1 MSKEKSNTILEQI
14 FGDINNISEKEA
26 LQKEDT
32 KKESF
37 KTNCLDKL
45 QKSNFKTAIKATREN
60 EYDDRKEHKAFVAT
74 GIKEIPIAYQAAEY
88 IKKEYNVLAS
98 YDKHSLFIYKES
110 TGCYEEMK
118 VEGKFGV
125 FLSQI
130 FDKSNVKSQ
139 LTDSMKKDIF
149 QRLVDDH
156 ELQVDPNRFDD
167 QERYLNVANGVVDIR
182 KGVLKPHS
190 PKYGFCHALSLNY
203 DEKYAASK
211 KVPKMFGDM
220 LKRNFPDK
228 TDRKRFLQSMAYMI
242 SNRYANKVAFYW
254 LGPPHTGK
262 STYQRLLTTIVG
274 EKQVSHLS
282 LRDLAKPFAIATL
295 SDKKL
300 NFCGETGHEP
310 IQNLDI
316 FKALLGN
323 DYIDGE
329 FKFKDHFSFRG
340 KTKCIFAGNYMLNI
354 SENIAE
360 KAIFDRFEFIEFSN
374 PIKRKKQIPLFEE
387 KLIEDEG
394 TEILSFL
401 VRILRKWYKNDCI
414 FTESKSSKKAK
425 TKFKRQSKEVDVIS
439 AFIKH
444 CCKQGAEET
453 VSYRALYNI
462 YLEYCRSNCFS
473 AMTQQTFIKQIII
486 ATNTKRHKFHPS
498 HSLQYWGL
506 RGIDLKSDLK
516 KTVPLVPHVP
526 TEKLDDL

>member
-1 MSKEKSNTILEQI
+1 M
-14 FGDINNISEKEA
+14 
-26 LQKEDT
+26 
-32 KKESF
+32 
-37 KTNCLDKL
+37 

-60 EYDDRKEHKAFVAT
+60 KYDDRKEHKAFVAT
-74 GIKEIPIAYQAAEY
+74 GIKEIPIAYQAAKY

-118 VEGKFGV
+118 VEGKFGI

-156 ELQVDPNRFDD
+156 ELQVDPNLFEN

-190 PKYGFCHALSLNY
+190 PKYGFCHALTLNY

-228 TDRKRFLQSMAYMI
+228 ADRDRFLQSMAYMI

-254 LGPPHTGK
+254 LDPPHTGK
-262 STYQRLLTTIVG
+262 STYQRLLTAIVG
-274 EKQVSHLS
+274 ENQVANLS
-282 LRDLAKPFAIATL
+282 LKDLARPFAIATL

-310 IQNLDI
+310 IKNLDRHCLATTILTASSNSKTI
-316 FKALLGN
+316 FCSVARQNVYLLET
-323 DYIDGE
+323 ICSTLAKILPRKL
-329 FKFKDHFSFRG
+329 FL
-340 KTKCIFAGNYMLNI
+340 IVLNL
-354 SENIAE
+354 SSL
-360 KAIFDRFEFIEFSN
+360 AIQLS
-374 PIKRKKQIPLFEE
+374 KK
-387 KLIEDEG
+387 
-394 TEILSFL
+394 
-401 VRILRKWYKNDCI
+401 
-414 FTESKSSKKAK
+414 SKSSKKAK
-425 TKFKRQSKEVDVIS
+425 TKFKRQSKEVGVIS

-453 VSYRALYNI
+453 VSYSALYNI

-486 ATNTKRHKFHPS
+486 ATNAKRHKFHPS

-506 RGIDLKSDLK
+506 RGIGLKKLSHLSHMSQLKS
-516 KTVPLVPHVP
+516 
-526 TEKLDDL
+526 